1 MADSMNQITMAMQQM
16 SNALAGLG
24 GPQNPLFIA
33 VTDAL
38 KRIQR
43 HLTKGGPTLGTQQT
57 GFMDMARATKKNAM
71 LQQIAQQQM
80 GQGGGGQAPPQP
92 GMPATPLPGA

>member
-1 MADSMNQITMAMQQM
+1 MADSMNTISMAMQMM
-16 SNALAGLG
+16 SGALAGLG

-43 HLTKGGPTLGTQQT
+43 HVAKGGPTLGTQQT

-71 LQQIAQQQM
+71 LQMMAQQQA
-80 GQGGGGQAPPQP
+80 QGGGQQGPQQP